1 MCWEFI
7 KNNLFNELIITLSP
21 YIIGGKDA
29 ISFVEGKITLGVLVT
44 FFAYIRNLFQPIR
57 DLVEKY
63 NTFLSAMVAAERV
76 VSLLTETSETS
87 DSELDLRKTNTDFIS
102 TDTSLIFNEVS
113 FAYPSRT
120 GLVLENVSFSIP
132 SGTSVAI
139 VGATGS
145 GKSTLIR
152 LLMRFY
158 EPSKGEIVRYGYSVL
173 FLACGAITL
182 LGAFAFA
189 VFLRRRAKIR
199 IGFLCGALINMACRM
214 CQFLL

>member
-1 MCWEFI
+1 MRARLAEINSFLGE
-7 KNNLFNELIITLSP
+7 N
-21 YIIGGKDA
+21 IGA
-29 ISFVEGKITLGVLVT
+29 ISTIQRLGAEESRYQKFAGIVESHTHAQMNSLEVYASVQPYANILNGVAMASLMGVGGYWVIEGKITLGVLVT

-120 GLVLENVSFSIP
+120 GL
-132 SGTSVAI
+132 
-139 VGATGS
+139 
-145 GKSTLIR
+145 
-152 LLMRFY
+152 
-158 EPSKGEIVRYGYSVL
+158 
-173 FLACGAITL
+173 
-182 LGAFAFA
+182 
-189 VFLRRRAKIR
+189 
-199 IGFLCGALINMACRM
+199 
-214 CQFLL
+214 